1 MTAGLVGRLWEYQ
14 AERFPLARVVPLLGV
29 FSAASVSI
37 SATLASRPLPGWP
50 AFLVAFVLA
59 FVLFFQ
65 MRVCDEVKDAEID
78 RRYRPERPVPR
89 GLVTL
94 DLLIG
99 LGIGAGLVAVAVALA
114 WTLSLFW
121 LLLLTGLWLAA
132 MTVEFGVPEW
142 LRRRPLAYLVSH
154 MAIMPLI
161 DVMLTGAE
169 WTPHGAPA
177 PGLAIFLAL
186 SFANGCV
193 LELGRKTWAPESERE
208 GVESY
213 SGIWGAVPAARIWL
227 GTVVAAFG
235 LLVALGLATGQPL
248 LFALLGGAGLAAC
261 AQVARA
267 FMRAPSRTSE
277 KRLDT
282 AAGLWVFACYAIAGL
297 VPVLSV
303 PA

>member
-1 MTAGLVGRLWEYQ
+1 MTVGVVSRLWVYQ

-29 FSAASVSI
+29 FSGASVSV
-37 SATLASRPLPGWP
+37 SAVLAGRPLPGWP
-50 AFLVAFVLA
+50 AYLVAFALA
-59 FVLFFQ
+59 FILFFQ
-65 MRVCDEVKDAEID
+65 MRVCDEIKDAEID

-99 LGIGAGLVAVAVALA
+99 LGVASGVIAVAVALS
-114 WTLSLFW
+114 WNVGLFG
-121 LLLLTGLWLAA
+121 LLLATGLWLAA
-132 MTVEFGVPEW
+132 MTAEFGVPAW
-142 LRRRPLAYLVSH
+142 LRRRPLAYLASH

-161 DVMLTGAE
+161 DAMLTGAE

-177 PGLAIFLAL
+177 PELATFLAL

-213 SGIWGAVPAARIWL
+213 SGIWGAAPAARIWL
-227 GTVVAAFG
+227 GTVVTAFG
-235 LLVALGLATGQPL
+235 LLVVLGFATGQPL

-261 AQVARA
+261 VQVART
-267 FMRAPSRTSE
+267 FMRAPSRISE

-282 AAGLWVFACYAIAGL
+282 AAGLWVFACYATAGL
-297 VPVLSV
+297 VPVLSG